1 MTVKKFVCLS
11 HAISEDMPVFKGHL
25 PVEIKDFKTIN
36 KDGRSLQEIRFSNHI
51 GTHMDAP
58 SHFIPGGKTVDALES
73 ERLMGSAAI
82 LDFTFKGKGDRLTG
96 DDLRKF
102 GDIIHEKSRILLKTG
117 WDRKFYQDDYFDSFP
132 CLTLGAA
139 DYLVSKRI
147 GLLGM
152 DTPSPGPLGSEGD
165 AIHKSLLSAGIII
178 LESLKDLVKVDRAEC
193 ELIAFPLPLA
203 GCSGAPCMAAAV
215 LPVPGGVE

>member
-1 MTVKKFVCLS
+1 MKKIVCLS
-11 HAISEDMPVFKGHL
+11 HIVSDRMPVFRGHL
-25 PVEIKDFKTIN
+25 PVEIKEYKTID
-36 KDGRSLQEIRFSNHI
+36 KDGRSLQEIRFSNHV

-58 SHFIPGGKTVDALES
+58 SHFVPGGKTVDALEM

-82 LDFTFKGKGDRLTG
+82 LDFTFKGKGDRITM

-102 GDIIHEKSRILLKTG
+102 KDIIREKSRILLKTG
-117 WDRKFYQDDYFDSFP
+117 WDRKFYRDDYFDSFP
-132 CLTLGAA
+132 CLTLEAA
-139 DYLVSKRI
+139 DYLASRRI

-165 AIHKSLLSAGIII
+165 TIHKTLLSADIII

-203 GCSGAPCMAAAV
+203 GCSGAPCMAAAI
-215 LPVPGGVE
+215 LPIPGGLE